1 MEIGGPFG
9 EIKYHIKIPAPGA
22 YGLKPERDFR
32 APSFNSRLEEH
43 YL

>member
-9 EIKYHIKIPAPGA
+9 EIKYRQNLPSPGA
-22 YGLKPERDFR
+22 YDPKTKRDFR
-32 APSFNSRLEEH
+32 APSFNSRLADH